1 MALWLLVVVPVV
13 WLARPFS
20 RTRFNPRQQWLQAA
34 IRSAILVALALA
46 VARPVIATGSSRLSV
61 VYLVDVS
68 YSVSSRAVADA
79 ATTIDRLNGAVR
91 PAHTRIVAFGTDA
104 AVLETTAALRH
115 LAETDPSSTEPRVVD
130 QQGTDLD
137 LALRAARA
145 ELAPGHVP
153 RIVLF
158 SDGRPTAGD
167 VREAVARLAADG
179 VPVHVSPLAAPDL
192 GDTWIDG
199 IEVPE
204 RIAAGSAFRVSVAIG
219 SQRAVAVQLDLR
231 SAGRVIASRTVP
243 LSVGA
248 TTVTLDAVLDRPGAQ
263 TIEAA
268 VTVPADPLPV
278 NNQLTRAVWVDP
290 RARVLYVE
298 GTPASA
304 TYLAGAL
311 SQSGFDVSVQPP
323 SALPTH
329 VDGLDLY
336 DVVVLSDVARAAIP
350 DAAMTAVSG
359 WVEQEGGGLLVAGG
373 EAVFGEGGYRKTE
386 LERLTPVTFERR
398 DEPAIALIIVLD
410 KSYSMSGQQIEL
422 CKAAAQAAID
432 ALGDEQSVGVITFND
447 QLNWDVTLRN
457 VGKNRAAIRKAVS
470 AIEASG
476 HTLIYP
482 AIEQA
487 YLALKNTKARA
498 KHVVLL
504 SDGRSVPDE
513 YERLVTT
520 MANERMT
527 VSTIAV
533 GPAADTELL
542 GNIATWGRGRSY
554 VEPDATQVPQIFVKE
569 AKNIPT
575 PAFDEQTIRPVVKNL
590 AFLEGLDLAHMPSL
604 RGRTATVLKDT
615 ALEVLATGDNDPL
628 LAFWPIGLGRTAV
641 FASDVKDRW
650 AADWIRW
657 RGYGPFFT
665 AVVRALTR
673 QHPAELAL
681 EVTPGPRHGQTRQ
694 LAIAVEARDTAG
706 TARNLLKPQ
715 VQIRGADG
723 GVTDVAARQ
732 VAPGRY
738 EAGVLVNA
746 SEPVSVEVV
755 GAPAGVTSQLIVP
768 DPPEE
773 YRFRPPD
780 ETLLK
785 SIAAATG
792 GTWMPT
798 ASALANTA
806 LDHQTERR
814 PLWPALLA
822 GALGLWFVDIA
833 MRRFRV
839 FEPRTPA
846 A

>member
-1 MALWLLVVVPVV
+1 LWLLVVVPIV

-79 ATTIDRLNGAVR
+79 AAAIDRLNAAVH
-91 PAHTRIVAFGTDA
+91 PAQTRIVAFGADA

-115 LAETDPSSTEPRVVD
+115 LAETDPSSKEPRVVD
-130 QQGTDLD
+130 RQGTDLD

-158 SDGRPTAGD
+158 SDGRPTAGE

-199 IEVPE
+199 IELPE

-219 SQRAVAVQLDLR
+219 SQRATAAQLDLR

-243 LSVGA
+243 LAVGA
-248 TTVTLDAVLDRPGAQ
+248 TTVTVDAVLDRPGAQ

-268 VTVPADPLPV
+268 VTVPDDPLPV

-290 RARVLYVE
+290 RAQVLYVE

-304 TYLAGAL
+304 TYLTGAL

-323 SALPTH
+323 SALPTR
-329 VDGLDLY
+329 VEGLDPY

-359 WVEQEGGGLLVAGG
+359 WVEHGGGGLLVAGG

-513 YERLVTT
+513 YEKLVTT

-575 PAFDEQTIRPVVKNL
+575 PAFDEQTVRPVVKNL

-673 QHPAELAL
+673 QRPPELAL
-681 EVTPGPRHGQTRQ
+681 EVTPGPQHGHTRE
-694 LAIAVEARDTAG
+694 LAIAVEARDRAG

-723 GVTDVAARQ
+723 AVTDVAARQ

-738 EAGVLVNA
+738 EAGVLVDA
-746 SEPVSVEVV
+746 SEPVSVEAV
-755 GAPAGVTSQLIVP
+755 GASAGVTSRLIVP
-768 DPPEE
+768 DPAEE

-780 ETLLK
+780 DALLK

-806 LDHQTERR
+806 LDHQTARR

-822 GALGLWFVDIA
+822 SALGLWFVDIA

-839 FEPRTPA
+839 FEPRTPPA
-846 A
+846 